1 MPIVVTGLTKKYG
14 DRTVVEDLDMVVEP
28 GRFTGFLGLNGAG
41 KSTTMRMMS
50 NIDRATAGNVS
61 FDGELFANPTSSVLI
76 VGSMLDV
83 NALDPDRSARSSL
96 KYMAAAAGL
105 ASSRV
110 DEVLEPSGIAI
121 AAKRRVGLRRGRQL
135 MRSPAARS
143 MI

>member
-1 MPIVVTGLTKKYG
+1 
-14 DRTVVEDLDMVVEP
+14 
-28 GRFTGFLGLNGAG
+28 
-41 KSTTMRMMS
+41 
-50 NIDRATAGNVS
+50 
-61 FDGELFANPTSSVLI
+61 
-76 VGSMLDV
+76 MLDV

-143 MI
+143 II